1 MSLRFICVAASR
13 DVCATRVL
21 PSIVCVS
28 VVNFVFHAFGFVGT
42 VCIAAWWYVVPVR
55 LFRYPPRY
63 RGFVDSDA
71 SIATVTTSGSS
82 PGCVEG
88 DGDSDAIGERSAGGR
103 VLPLVRARGRD
114 VADDELELDVLARVD
129 ADVR

>member
-1 MSLRFICVAASR
+1 MYFPAYTTTSLESSRRMSLRFICVAASR

-82 PGCVEG
+82 PGSVEG
-88 DGDSDAIGERSAGGR
+88 TETRTRSGSGPGGDASS
-103 VLPLVRARGRD
+103 PSSARGGGT
-114 VADDELELDVLARVD
+114 
-129 ADVR
+129 